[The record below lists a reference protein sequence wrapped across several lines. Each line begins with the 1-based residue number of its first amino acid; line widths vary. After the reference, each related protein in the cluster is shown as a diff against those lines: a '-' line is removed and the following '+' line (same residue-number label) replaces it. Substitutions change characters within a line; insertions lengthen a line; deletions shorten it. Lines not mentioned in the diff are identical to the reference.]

1 MMGLIIILKYM
12 SELISVVFLLSV
24 KCKILYLK
32 VVYLQ
37 LECHS
42 LLAKCHKNVLYVMFL
57 QNALLTY
64 LSVLNKLKKP
74 KHAGVKQTENE
85 TSEYFIYKYLR
96 AQSNGMQSKLKQAYE
111 V

>member
-1 MMGLIIILKYM
+1 MTY
-12 SELISVVFLLSV
+12 
-24 KCKILYLK
+24 
-32 VVYLQ
+32 
-37 LECHS
+37 
-42 LLAKCHKNVLYVMFL
+42 
-57 QNALLTY
+57 Y

-96 AQSNGMQSKLKQAYE
+96 AQSNGMQSKVKQAYE